1 MLVTGSGGMV
11 GRAVRELCEQSG
23 DTVFAYDRAALDI
36 ANAEQVS
43 EMVRRSEPDAVINC
57 AAWTDVDGCET
68 DVERAYAVNAR
79 GPENL
84 AIASRDANAAFVTIS
99 TDYVFDGAKEGFY
112 TEEDQ
117 PNPQSAYG
125 RAKLEGERRSQ
136 KANPQ
141 SVIVRTGFIFGRGGK
156 NFLSTVIDRAR
167 RGEQIKA
174 ITDAYGTPT
183 YSRDLARR
191 LRELAQLNHP
201 GIFHVANAGNGVS
214 YAEFAREAIK
224 CANLGEPQVEEV
236 LTESLNRPA
245 PRPQNSRLRSVYFA
259 ALGLAPLPDWRD
271 SLCKFAAETRDPST
285 DYADSI

>member
-1 MLVTGSGGMV
+1 MV
-11 GRAVRELCEQSG
+11 GRAVREFCEQSG
-23 DTVFAYDRAALDI
+23 DTVFALAHSDLDI
-36 ANAEQVS
+36 ADTEDVLHAVAKTKPE
-43 EMVRRSEPDAVINC
+43 AVINC

-68 DVERAYAVNAR
+68 DAERAFAANAR

-84 AIASRDANAAFVTIS
+84 AIASRDSNAAFVTIS

-117 PNPQSAYG
+117 PNPQSVYG

-141 SVIVRTGFIFGRGGK
+141 SVIVRTGFIFGRGGR

-183 YSRDLARR
+183 FSRDLARR
-191 LRELAQLNHP
+191 LRKLAQLNHP
-201 GIFHVANAGNGVS
+201 GVFHVANAGNGVS
-214 YAEFAREAIK
+214 YAEFAREAVK
-224 CANLGEPQVEEV
+224 CADLVDLQVEEV
-236 LTESLNRPA
+236 LTESLKRPA
-245 PRPQNSRLRSVYFA
+245 PRPQNSRLRSVYLA

-271 SLCKFAAETRDPST
+271 SLCKFAAETRDPS
-285 DYADSI
+285 AN